1 VWVLKEGDIMRYIDL
16 ETGTELI
23 EGIHDIGGLNVGAL
37 QENNPWLHPIPEGM
51 QIEYDITG
59 YPVGLMEEILP
70 PKEPFLIEREARFA
84 GIEFDDTSLDL
95 ELNKTNFNPV
105 MCSCTDEDLWK
116 ISGFT
121 EWIKVGNTVRLEL
134 ANGSFLTLAPQN
146 IEAFNAVWFP
156 FIAGFH
162 TT

>member
-1 VWVLKEGDIMRYIDL
+1 MRYIDL
-16 ETGTELI
+16 ETNTELI

-37 QENNPWLHPIPEGM
+37 EEDNPWLHPVPEGM
-51 QIEYDITG
+51 QIEYDVTG
-59 YPVGLMEEILP
+59 YPVGLMVEILP
-70 PKEPFLIEREARFA
+70 IPTPEDIEREARLV
-84 GIEFDDTSLDL
+84 GIEFDDTSLDT

-105 MCSCTDEDLWK
+105 MCSCTDRDLFK

-156 FIAGFH
+156 FIASFH
-162 TT
+162 TA